1 MKLLLIDCGKAS
13 KQTRGPAG
21 GFFENGLPPNN
32 KQF

>member
-21 GFFENGLPPNN
+21 AFFEAGNPPNN
-32 KQF
+32 KLF